1 MFRHTPAA
9 TEQRCSR
16 QFLFQ
21 KFCLLTLEHF
31 SLCVCMCVLH
41 AHMHTEARPRCW
53 VSTCITL
60 HVIFLIR
67 CVTELKTHQPLL
79 RGWLTREHSRCACLC
94 SQVLWLARC
103 TAMLAS
109 LVGDGFEFRLSRLPA
124 PPPASFWSQSVCL
137 DKPCF
142 LVWKVTVSPL
152 RGGSTV
158 EHTAFSTTKTGW
170 SSHGPWAACGEACEV
185 LGLVCSWCVADSYLL
200 L

>member
-21 KFCLLTLEHF
+21 KFCLLSPEHF
-31 SLCVCMCVLH
+31 SLCVCY
-41 AHMHTEARPRCW
+41 MHTETRPGCW
-53 VSTCITL
+53 VSACITL
-60 HVIFLIR
+60 HVIALLR
-67 CVTELKTHQPLL
+67 CVTELKTRGPLL
-79 RGWLTREHSRCACLC
+79 QGWLTRKHSRYAYLC
-94 SQVLWLARC
+94 FGMLWLERR

-109 LVGDGFEFRLSRLPA
+109 RVGDGFEFRLSRLPA
-124 PPPASFWSQSVCL
+124 PPSASLWSQSVCL

-142 LVWKVTVSPL
+142 LVWKVTVSSL

-158 EHTAFSTTKTGW
+158 EHTGFSTTKTGW
-170 SSHGPWAACGEACEV
+170 SSHGPWATCREACEV
-185 LGLVCSWCVADSYLL
+185 LGLVCSWCVVDSYLL